1 MTFKSL
7 ILATLLLP
15 SFGCA
20 ITEEEQIE
28 QLENQASETRA
39 QITQLNESLGY
50 EALLAFLGREKES
63 LCKPIVK
70 EIRKLQKQLKK
81 INRQLEK
88 MGVTYE

>member
-1 MTFKSL
+1 MTYKNI

-15 SFGCA
+15 SMA
-20 ITEEEQIE
+20 YPITDEERIE
-28 QLENQASETRA
+28 QLEEQARETRI

-50 EALLAFLGREKES
+50 EALLVFLGKEKES
-63 LCKPIVK
+63 LAAPIVK

-81 INRQLEK
+81 INQQLEK